1 MAGPLSACHLLFNIQ
16 SQKALFYVTII
27 IMDKTTSTKT
37 NLLLDII
44 EELKKVTWPTRA
56 STAKLTLTVLIISLI
71 VGAYLGIIDVFL
83 AKGLEALTKR

>member
-1 MAGPLSACHLLFNIQ
+1 ME
-16 SQKALFYVTII
+16 
-27 IMDKTTSTKT
+27 KTATVKS
-37 NLLLDII
+37 NLISSVI

-56 STAKLTLTVLIISLI
+56 STIKLTLTVLIISLI